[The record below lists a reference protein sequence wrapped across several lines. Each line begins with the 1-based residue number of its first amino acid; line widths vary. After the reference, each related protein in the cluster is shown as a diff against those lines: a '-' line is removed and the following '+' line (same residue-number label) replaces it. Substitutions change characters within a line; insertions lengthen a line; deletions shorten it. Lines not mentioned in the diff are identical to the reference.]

1 MDHFSYVDGE
11 LRAENVSL
19 NELAAEFGTPFFCY
33 SAATLTRHYQVFTDA
48 LSGVDADIYYAMK
61 ANSNLGV
68 LATLGNLGAGMDI
81 VSGGELVRA
90 QAAGISP
97 SKIVFSGVGK
107 SVDELRAALDADVHQ
122 INLESYEE
130 LHALSAIASEMGK
143 TAHVAIRVNPNVDA
157 KTHAKITTGLSENKF
172 GIAWEQAEAIFTEAN
187 GLPGIDVVGVA
198 VHIGSQ
204 LTDIEP
210 YRAAYTK
217 VRGLV
222 EKLRGLGLNIRA
234 VDLGGGLG
242 IPYDAE
248 TPPSPAEYGAMVQD
262 VMAGIDCRLGFEPGR
277 MIVGN
282 AGILV
287 SRVIYVKSG
296 IDRKFLILDAAMNDL
311 IRPALY
317 EAHHTIV
324 PVTEPT
330 TDAMA
335 PIDIVGPVCETG
347 DTFAR
352 QRMMPEVKAGD
363 LVAFRSAGAYAA
375 VMASTYNARD
385 LLPEILVNDSDYAL
399 VSERVTIH
407 DILKRE
413 HIPVWLSGQGQEKN
427 VG

>member
-19 NELAAEFGTPFFCY
+19 SELAEKFGTPFFCY
-33 SAATLTRHYQVFTDA
+33 SSATLTRHYQVFANA
-48 LSGVDADIYYAMK
+48 LSGVDADIYFAMK

-68 LATLGNLGAGMDI
+68 LATLGSLGAGVDI

-90 QAAGISP
+90 QAAGIPP

-107 SVDELRAALDADVHQ
+107 SVDELRAALEADVHQ
-122 INLESYEE
+122 INVESYEE
-130 LHALSAIASEMGK
+130 LHALSAVASEMGK
-143 TAHVAIRVNPNVDA
+143 TAHIAIRVNPNVDA

-172 GIAWEQAEAIFTEAN
+172 GIAWEQAEAIFVEAN

-210 YRAAYTK
+210 YRAAYKK

-222 EKLRGLGLNIRA
+222 ETLRGLGLNIRA

-242 IPYDAE
+242 IPYNDE
-248 TPPSPAEYGAMVQD
+248 NPPSPADYGAMVQE
-262 VMAGIDCRLGFEPGR
+262 VMEGIDCRLGFEPGR

-282 AGILV
+282 AGVLV

-317 EAHHTIV
+317 EAHHTII
-324 PVTEPT
+324 PVVEPAS
-330 TDAMA
+330 DAMA

-352 QRMMPEVKAGD
+352 QRMMPDVRAGE

-385 LLPEILVNDSDYAL
+385 LLPEILVNGSDYSL

-407 DILKRE
+407 DVLARE
-413 HIPVWLSGQGQEKN
+413 HIPGWLTDREQEKN

>member
-33 SAATLTRHYQVFTDA
+33 SAATLTRHYQVFADA

-68 LATLGNLGAGMDI
+68 LATLGGLGAGADI

-90 QAAGISP
+90 LTAGISP

-122 INLESYEE
+122 INVESHEE
-130 LHALSAIASEMGK
+130 LYALSQVASEMGK
-143 TAHVAIRVNPNVDA
+143 TARIAIRVNPDVDA

-172 GIAWEQAEAIFTEAN
+172 GIAWEQAESMFVEAN

-204 LTDIEP
+204 LTDISP

-222 EKLRGLGLNIRA
+222 DRLRGLGLNIRV

-242 IPYDAE
+242 IPYNAE
-248 TPPSPAEYGAMVQD
+248 NPPSPAEYGAMVQD

-296 IDRKFLILDAAMNDL
+296 VDRKFLILDAAMNDL

-317 EAHHTIV
+317 EAHHTII
-324 PVTEPT
+324 PVTEPAS
-330 TDAMA
+330 DALA
-335 PIDIVGPVCETG
+335 PIDIVGPVCESG

-352 QRMMPEVKAGD
+352 QRMMPDVKAGD

-385 LLPEILVNDSDYAL
+385 LLPEILVNGADYAL

-407 DILKRE
+407 DILQRE
-413 HIPVWLSGQGQEKN
+413 HIPEWLSGTGQEKI

>member
-11 LRAENVSL
+11 LRAENVAL
-19 NELAAEFGTPFFCY
+19 DELATKFGTPFFCY
-33 SAATLTRHYQVFTDA
+33 SAATLTRHYQVFADA
-48 LSGVDADIYYAMK
+48 LSGVDAEIYYAMK

-90 QAAGISP
+90 LAAGISP
-97 SKIVFSGVGK
+97 SKIVYSGVGK

-122 INLESYEE
+122 INVESYEE
-130 LHALSAIASEMGK
+130 LHALSAVASEMGK
-143 TAHVAIRVNPNVDA
+143 TAHIAIRVNPNVDA

-172 GIAWEQAEAIFTEAN
+172 GIAWEQAEAIFVEAN

-204 LTDIEP
+204 LTDIAP
-210 YRAAYTK
+210 YRAAYKK

-222 EKLRGLGLNIRA
+222 ETLRGLGLNMRV

-242 IPYDAE
+242 IPYNDE
-248 TPPSPAEYGAMVQD
+248 NPPSPAEYGAMVQE
-262 VMAGIDCRLGFEPGR
+262 VMEGIDCRLGFEPGR

-324 PVTEPT
+324 PVIEPSS
-330 TDAMA
+330 DAMA

-352 QRMMPEVKAGD
+352 QRMMPEIKAGD

-375 VMASTYNARD
+375 VMASTYNSRD
-385 LLPEILVNDSDYAL
+385 LLPEILVNGSDYAL

-407 DILKRE
+407 DILERE
-413 HIPVWLSGQGQEKN
+413 HIPDWLSESGQEKS

>member
-19 NELAAEFGTPFFCY
+19 NELASEFGTPFFCY
-33 SAATLTRHYQVFTDA
+33 SSATLTRHYQVFAEA

-68 LATLGNLGAGMDI
+68 LAILGNLGAGMDI

-122 INLESYEE
+122 INVESYEE
-130 LHALSAIASEMGK
+130 LHALSAVASEMGK
-143 TAHVAIRVNPNVDA
+143 TAQIAIRVNPNVDA

-172 GIAWEQAEAIFTEAN
+172 GIAWEQAEAIFVEAN

-222 EKLRGLGLNIRA
+222 ETLRGLGVNIRA

-248 TPPSPAEYGAMVQD
+248 NPPSPAEYGAMVQD

-324 PVTEPT
+324 PVIEPAS
-330 TDAMA
+330 DEKA

-385 LLPEILVNDSDYAL
+385 LLPEILVNGTDYAL

-413 HIPVWLSGQGQEKN
+413 HIPGWLSGQGQEKN